1 MKEKCDERER
11 EREVEEDRGRLVF
24 WSGEKNDGMEG
35 KENNCFKRKGKEI
48 FQKGIEKKTGGFAF
62 CFPREYILEND
73 TSETYDKQ
81 TFFFF

>member
-1 MKEKCDERER
+1 
-11 EREVEEDRGRLVF
+11 
-24 WSGEKNDGMEG
+24 MEG